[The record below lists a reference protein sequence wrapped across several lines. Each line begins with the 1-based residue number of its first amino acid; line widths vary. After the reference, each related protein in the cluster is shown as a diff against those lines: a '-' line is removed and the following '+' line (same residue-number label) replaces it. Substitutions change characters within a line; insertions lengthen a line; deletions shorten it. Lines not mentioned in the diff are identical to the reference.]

1 MFRLF
6 SYWLRSHVWLS
17 RPPAL
22 TRGIRC
28 RCADTRCKRRKVR
41 PGTGIVTKVKRDR
54 MRTLVDELQSL
65 AARGVLLLSA
75 PFRNGTSAKPYMKK
89 NSGPDS
95 TSPDA
100 VEQAEESWLAKLG
113 PGLVTGAADDDPS
126 GIATYTQAGA
136 EFGFETLWSMLLSY
150 PLMVAIQIISAR
162 IGRVSGRGLAP
173 NMRRFYP
180 AWLLYSVVVLLGI
193 ANTINIAA
201 DLSAMGD
208 ALRLLIGG
216 SARWYAAA
224 FGLLSLFLQVFVP
237 YTRYVSVLKWLSLA
251 LLAYV
256 STIFMLHIPWAEV
269 GRSIVMPHLRLEK
282 EYITTVVAVLG
293 TTISPYLFFWQA
305 SEEVEQLHSDPEAA
319 PIKHAPAQARFH
331 LSRIQIDTY
340 VGMGFSNLVGFFIIL
355 TAALTLHAHGIT
367 SVESSDQAAEAL
379 RPIAGNFAFALFAI
393 GIIGTGM
400 LGLPVL
406 AGSAAYA
413 AAGTFKWRHSLELK
427 PALAR
432 EFYGIIALATLG
444 GVAIG
449 FTPINPV
456 KALFWSAVINAVIA
470 APIMVITMLMA
481 SDSRV
486 MGRFVIRRRLKAFGW
501 LATVLMGCAVL
512 AMFWSFV
519 A

>member
-1 MFRLF
+1 MTQ
-6 SYWLRSHVWLS
+6 
-17 RPPAL
+17 A
-22 TRGIRC
+22 
-28 RCADTRCKRRKVR
+28 
-41 PGTGIVTKVKRDR
+41 PGEGDSPVAAVDR
-54 MRTLVDELQSL
+54 
-65 AARGVLLLSA
+65 
-75 PFRNGTSAKPYMKK
+75 
-89 NSGPDS
+89 
-95 TSPDA
+95 
-100 VEQAEESWLAKLG
+100 AEESWLAKLG
-113 PGLVTGAADDDPS
+113 PGLITGAADDDPS

-136 EFGFETLWSMLLSY
+136 KFGLETLWSMLLSY
-150 PLMVAIQIISAR
+150 PLMVAIQVISAR
-162 IGRVSGRGLAP
+162 IGRVSGRGLAA

-180 AWLLYSVVVLLGI
+180 PWLLYSIVVLLGV

-208 ALRLLIGG
+208 AVRLLIGG
-216 SARWYAAA
+216 SARWYAAG
-224 FGLLSLFLQVFVP
+224 FGLLSLVLQVFVP

-256 STIFMLHIPWAEV
+256 STIFMLHIPWADV
-269 GRSIVMPHLRLEK
+269 GRSMVMPHLSLER

-305 SEEVEQLHSDPEAA
+305 SEEVEQLRSDPEAA
-319 PIKHAPAQARFH
+319 PVKHAPWQARFH
-331 LSRIQIDTY
+331 LSRIQVDTF

-355 TAALTLHAHGIT
+355 TAALTLHAHGIN
-367 SVESSDQAAEAL
+367 SVDSSDQAAEAL

-413 AAGTFKWRHSLELK
+413 AAGTFKWRDSLEVK
-427 PALAR
+427 PALAK

-456 KALFWSAVINAVIA
+456 KALFWSAVINAVIS
-470 APIMVITMLMA
+470 APMMVITMLMA
-481 SDSRV
+481 SDRRV
-486 MGRFVIRRRLKAFGW
+486 MGQFVIRRRLKALGW
-501 LATVLMGCAVL
+501 LATALMGCAVL
-512 AMFWSFV
+512 VMFASFV
-519 A
+519 AWEPAR